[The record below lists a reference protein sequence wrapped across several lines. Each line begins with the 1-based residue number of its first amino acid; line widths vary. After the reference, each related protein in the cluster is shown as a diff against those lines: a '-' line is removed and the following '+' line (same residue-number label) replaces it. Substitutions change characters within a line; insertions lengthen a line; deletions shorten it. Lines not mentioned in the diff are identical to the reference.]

1 MYCQK
6 CGNLIPADSKE
17 CEKCGAIIISNH
29 IVQPVAQPVKKS
41 KLPNFIA
48 IIAAIVLALGA
59 FLPYASVSIFGISK
73 STSLLDG
80 GDGIFFLVAAGIA
93 LLFALFNL
101 NIGVIIMG
109 VISVGLAV
117 FEAVTFENSNTDAL
131 GLLNKEIGYYLMI
144 IGAIAVFVSG
154 IIGAIIK
161 AKRK

>member
-6 CGNLIPADSKE
+6 CGNLMPDDSKE
-17 CEKCGAIIISNH
+17 CEKCGAIIMRSH
-29 IVQPVAQPVKKS
+29 IVQPVKDVKKS

-80 GDGIFFLVAAGIA
+80 GDGIFFLVAAVIA
-93 LLFALFNL
+93 LIFALFNL
-101 NIGVIIMG
+101 NVGVIIMG
-109 VISVGLAV
+109 VISIGLAV